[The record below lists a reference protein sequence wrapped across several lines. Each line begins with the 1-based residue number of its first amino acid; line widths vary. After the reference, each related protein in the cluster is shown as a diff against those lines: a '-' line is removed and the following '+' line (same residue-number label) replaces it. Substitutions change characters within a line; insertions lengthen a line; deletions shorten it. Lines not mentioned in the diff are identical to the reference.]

1 MACAFDI
8 TPSVLCPVDAPV
20 KMPTLKGLPAACS
33 ASAFFANSLVTALAV
48 PAGVN
53 PLRPMFSSFWISAAA
68 SAAVIR
74 VYAIISLSYN
84 LCAKVVEIIDNTK
97 RKRKKLE

>member
-1 MACAFDI
+1 
-8 TPSVLCPVDAPV
+8 
-20 KMPTLKGLPAACS
+20 
-33 ASAFFANSLVTALAV
+33 
-48 PAGVN
+48 
-53 PLRPMFSSFWISAAA
+53 MFSLFLIRAAA

-84 LCAKVVEIIDNTK
+84 LCAKIVEIGDNTK